1 MAPLFHFTLMKTAFV
16 KANPNLFGSGVD
28 VAYGALGASMAFVK
42 DAMEALSTAPVSYQS
57 TRSSTRM
64 DY

>member
-1 MAPLFHFTLMKTAFV
+1 MKTAFV

-57 TRSSTRM
+57 TPSSTRM